1 MQRQSWP
8 ARVGV
13 PGQVDDLIGEVA
25 PTIISAARSGLL
37 ALRRCYIND
46 IEHLFM
52 EYVRSHQVRH

>member
-1 MQRQSWP
+1 MRRQSWP

-13 PGQVDDLIGEVA
+13 PGQVNDMIGEVA

-37 ALRRCYIND
+37 ALRRRYIND

-52 EYVRSHQVRH
+52 EYARSHLERH